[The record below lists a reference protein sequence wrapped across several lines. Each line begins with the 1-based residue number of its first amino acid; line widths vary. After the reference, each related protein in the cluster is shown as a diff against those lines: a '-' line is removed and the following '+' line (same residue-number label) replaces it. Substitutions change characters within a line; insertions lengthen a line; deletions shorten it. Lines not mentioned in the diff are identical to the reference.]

1 MRKRGGDSNNKYVSI
16 IATHQARIRCL
27 LSDILGKKIERFMNG
42 AVLRLEFFRNENQK
56 HVMSCTLV
64 HQGELDPTEKK
75 SDRKYYVT
83 DTSVSVDHFIPEKFP
98 EIKNVDD
105 TYVKDGNN
113 YVFFL
118 IRHGQGVHNTLKGM
132 KKLRGDKNPELTDK
146 GVDQAK
152 RTGNAMK
159 DDPEFQEAKYLFSSD
174 LTRTIQTL
182 VNVVNQSDTIVNN
195 VGGKIVVLPCS
206 HELNYD
212 NKGSCD
218 GSSKQMF
225 TGNENKTSCKS
236 ITDCIQEYE
245 GFNINWNFYT
255 DFYGKGTRLNPGKKR
270 NRCRNAN
277 FLEEATKIIKRS
289 GEMFD
294 ANVEMYPRRDR
305 AATID
310 NVDEE
315 TGPRRLER
323 SLTFGGKK
331 RKTRKRKQL
340 KRKRKTHKRKRK
352 NKNKK
357 RTRKRGKSI
366 RKRKRTRSRK

>member
-1 MRKRGGDSNNKYVSI
+1 MRKRGGDSNNKYVSV

-42 AVLRLEFFRNENQK
+42 AVLRLEFDNNG
-56 HVMSCTLV
+56 MSCTLV
-64 HQGELDPTEKK
+64 HQGELDPNEKK

-83 DTSVSVDHFIPEKFP
+83 DTSVSVDHFIPEEFP
-98 EIKNVDD
+98 EFNSVDHSYK
-105 TYVKDGNN
+105 TDGNN

-146 GVDQAK
+146 GVIQAEN
-152 RTGNAMK
+152 TGNAMK

-182 VNVVNQSDTIVNN
+182 VNVVKQCNTIDS
-195 VGGKIVVLPCS
+195 KELFVLPCS

-225 TGNENKTSCKS
+225 TGNENKTSCRS

-245 GFNINWNFYT
+245 GFNINWNFYSE
-255 DFYGKGTRLNPGKKR
+255 FYDKGTRLSPGKKR
-270 NRCRNAN
+270 KRCRNAK
-277 FLEEATKIIKRS
+277 FLQEAINTINRKRD
-289 GEMFD
+289 MFRD
-294 ANVEMYPRRDR
+294 NVTAFPTRER
-305 AATID
+305 ATTID
-310 NVDEE
+310 NVDEK
-315 TGPRRLER
+315 TGHRRIER
-323 SLTFGGKK
+323 TLTFGGKK
-331 RKTRKRKQL
+331 RKTRKGKQL
-340 KRKRKTHKRKRK
+340 KRKRKTYKRKRK
-352 NKNKK
+352 NKKRVTRSHKK
-357 RTRKRGKSI
+357 KMRRK
-366 RKRKRTRSRK
+366 KRTRSRK

>member
-42 AVLRLEFFRNENQK
+42 AVLRLEFDSNG
-56 HVMSCTLV
+56 MSCTLV

-83 DTSVSVDHFIPEKFP
+83 DTSVSVDHFIPEEFP
-98 EIKNVDD
+98 EINSVDHSYK
-105 TYVKDGNN
+105 TDGNN

-146 GVDQAK
+146 GVIQAEN
-152 RTGNAMK
+152 TGNAMK
-159 DDPEFQEAKYLFSSD
+159 NDPEFQEAKYLFSSD

-195 VGGKIVVLPCS
+195 VGSKKLVVLPCC

-212 NKGSCD
+212 DKGSCD

-236 ITDCIQEYE
+236 KTDCIQEYD
-245 GFNINWNFYT
+245 GFNINWNFYSA
-255 DFYGKGTRLNPGKKR
+255 FYGEGTRLNPGKKR
-270 NRCRNAN
+270 NRCRNAK
-277 FLEEATKIIKRS
+277 FLQEAINIIKRS
-289 GEMFD
+289 GEMIVDDIESF
-294 ANVEMYPRRDR
+294 PRRAER
-305 AATID
+305 AVTI
-310 NVDEE
+310 
-315 TGPRRLER
+315 
-323 SLTFGGKK
+323 GGKR
-331 RKTRKRKQL
+331 RKTRKRKRVR
-340 KRKRKTHKRKRK
+340 RKRKTSKKRY
-352 NKNKK
+352 NKK
-357 RTRKRGKSI
+357 KRPVKSRKKKVS
-366 RKRKRTRSRK
+366 KRRRSRR